1 MFWGKFTVKDRQ
13 LRWFN
18 RFLHLQFSMEPE
30 RLLGKTCIRS
40 YFTSFSNIFTIIFYH
55 IIFYRLVLMHIEQ
68 LMYEQHFV
76 FKNIK
81 NNDSN
86 QTIRKVYIRLWIY
99 WLHKQFV
106 SENRKIFRFTCKT
119 RETKRKYNERK
130 KDCLCVLKW
139 YSQTSKPKPFFHRI
153 NWWSEMIALNV
164 LVLWIYWFFCC
175 FQRTLCLHFYSKS
188 FLFCWFSG

>member
-1 MFWGKFTVKDRQ
+1 
-13 LRWFN
+13 
-18 RFLHLQFSMEPE
+18 
-30 RLLGKTCIRS
+30 
-40 YFTSFSNIFTIIFYH
+40 
-55 IIFYRLVLMHIEQ
+55 MHIEQ

-164 LVLWIYWFFCC
+164 SVLWIYWFFAVFSERFAFIFIQKVFC
-175 FQRTLCLHFYSKS
+175 FAGFLVKLIMWYTIMIYTKYITHIDFSISSIRQVKMIGRHLFFWLSTPLC
-188 FLFCWFSG
+188 G